1 MSNIGKISSIDMLD
15 TTGSNIRCVIE
26 FNKAISLSIELE
38 ELIKKINKFHS
49 YYVSGGILIKGDIF
63 SQEEFVLELLKKLK
77 MLNLYVTVEKQ
88 EYRDYSKYLKYID
101 KLV

>member
-15 TTGSNIRCVIE
+15 TSESSIRCVIE

-49 YYVSGGILIKGDIF
+49 YYVNGGILIKGDFF

-77 MLNLYVTVEKQ
+77 MLNLYITVEKQ
-88 EYRDYSKYLKYID
+88 PFRDYTKYLKYID